1 MVNLILIPLSIWAA
15 YVIYINV
22 SDYLIVSKMEKENN

>member
-1 MVNLILIPLSIWAA
+1 MLKVIFIVLSVWVVYTTYLNI
-15 YVIYINV
+15 